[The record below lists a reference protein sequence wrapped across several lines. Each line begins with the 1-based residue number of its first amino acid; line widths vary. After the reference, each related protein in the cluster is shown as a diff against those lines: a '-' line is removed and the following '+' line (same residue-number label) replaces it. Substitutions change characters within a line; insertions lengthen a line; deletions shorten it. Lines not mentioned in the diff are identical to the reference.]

1 MSKAS
6 PEVLRNLS
14 KFDAERIDQTVERL
28 RLALADRHYE
38 RAHRVIDDFQRAAAE
53 SRPCEAVL
61 DATSC
66 ERLRRRQIVTLD
78 QLQSAA
84 GQLDQWSEMTPL
96 LKTRV
101 RSVLQTVSQTVS

>member
-38 RAHRVIDDFQRAAAE
+38 RAHRVIDDFERTVAE

-66 ERLRRRQIVTLD
+66 ERLRRRGIVSVDDLR
-78 QLQSAA
+78 QAA
-84 GQLDQWSEMTPL
+84 DQLDQWVEITPTL
-96 LKTRV
+96 RKRV
-101 RSVLQTVSQTVS
+101 RVVLERLA